1 MTTGGAVLVTGA
13 ASGIGRACCD
23 RFLAEGYA
31 VHGWD
36 VTDGADERIGWTSLD
51 VSDWDAVEAAAKAYD
66 ELDAVVHCAA
76 IARVT
81 PVLEM
86 SREDWDR
93 TIAVNLNGSYYVA
106 RHLHRPLAARAGVLV
121 LVASVNA
128 RNTTQFRAPYNA
140 SKAAVVSLTQAL
152 AVEWAL
158 AGSPVRVLAVS
169 PGLTRTPQPMEK
181 IRTGRVSE
189 AELLARVPAHR
200 WIEPEEIAAAV
211 FRFTGPDFSAL
222 HGENVFLDAGFNAW
236 GGRS

>member
-1 MTTGGAVLVTGA
+1 LV
-13 ASGIGRACCD
+13 
-23 RFLAEGYA
+23 EGYS

-36 VTDGADERIGWTSLD
+36 LVPGDDPRVVWRSVD
-51 VSDWDAVEAAAKAYD
+51 VSDWDDVEQAAGEHEA
-66 ELDAVVHCAA
+66 LDAVVHCAA

-86 SREDWDR
+86 ARDDWDR
-93 TIAVNLNGSYYVA
+93 TIAVNLNGTYYVA
-106 RHLHRPLAARAGVLV
+106 RHLHRPLSARQGTLV

-128 RNTTQFRAPYNA
+128 RNTTRFRAPYNA

-152 AVEWAL
+152 AVEL
-158 AGSPVRVLAVS
+158 SRSGSPVRVLAVS

-181 IRTGRVSE
+181 ITSGRVSE
-189 AELLARVPAHR
+189 AELLERVPARR

-211 FRFTGPDFSAL
+211 FRLTGPDFSAL